1 MLVKGGAK
9 LINQYILKHGKRL
22 YGLCITLCADSFD
35 ADDLYQE
42 TWLKVL
48 KKYEQYDPSKPFEAW
63 LTRICVNTY
72 RDFLRHKKKN
82 PVFENFASN
91 EEKTA
96 ALENVHEIEKKD
108 FSDLH
113 NAINSLPEKLRITV
127 ILYYFHDLNQA
138 QTAIALGV
146 PQGTVKSRLSKAK
159 KLLREELE
167 FDEK

>member
-1 MLVKGGAK
+1 M
-9 LINQYILKHGKRL
+9 INQYILKHGKRL

>member
-1 MLVKGGAK
+1 M
-9 LINQYILKHGKRL
+9 INQYILKHGKRL

-72 RDFLRHKKKN
+72 RDFLRRKKKN

-167 FDEK
+167 SNEK

>member
-1 MLVKGGAK
+1 M
-9 LINQYILKHGKRL
+9 
-22 YGLCITLCADSFD
+22 
-35 ADDLYQE
+35 
-42 TWLKVL
+42 